1 MTSCFYLHSNIDRV
15 KQEAAWSEDL
25 ERWRLPD
32 LVVSRT
38 KFPPAVPLDNAFMR
52 HHLVEPTT
60 NGLSNGTGASNSS
73 SNKSSANGST
83 SPDNSDHAS
92 SPGSDEGNAIIL
104 QVELWSS

>member
-1 MTSCFYLHSNIDRV
+1 MERI
-15 KQEAAWSEDL
+15 KQEAVWSEDL
-25 ERWRLPD
+25 DRWRLPE

-52 HHLVEPTT
+52 HSLLESTA
-60 NGLSNGTGASNSS
+60 NGLSNGTATSNSS

-83 SPDNSDHAS
+83 SPDNSDPDHAS

-104 QVELWSS
+104 QVHHFLILI